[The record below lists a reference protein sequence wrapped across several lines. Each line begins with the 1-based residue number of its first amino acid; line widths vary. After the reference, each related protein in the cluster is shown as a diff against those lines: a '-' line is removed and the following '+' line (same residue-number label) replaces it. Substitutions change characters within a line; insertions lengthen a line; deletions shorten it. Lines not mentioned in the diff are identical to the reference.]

1 MIRRRDGPLPG
12 RLLAVTGERGRGT
25 SLALQDSRR
34 GPPSGRRPSREG
46 LGGEALAAVIHG
58 ERAIEM
64 RMHLD
69 AQAGIAAAAR
79 PGLKLEDAAVELHGV
94 IVLDGALVLE
104 GADAVEVSL
113 GRGRPPGRLRVRRGL
128 REAGIVAWE
137 KSVED
142 ALGLREGTRLGE
154 PELDDEAIL
163 QGAKEPLDPSLR
175 LRGVRADPA
184 DTELLEGAPN
194 LGGLRPALELFSH
207 GERGAGIAVKDP
219 VAVGVGDTGASIAAE
234 QLAEEQEVPVRIF
247 LQPEDAA
254 EDSTGGVING
264 GVEHQPRPTCFEPG
278 VMAAVHLDKEPGLGH
293 AFTAAAMAGWAA
305 GARAA
310 DPGRAEEPLHC
321 PTRDPQ
327 AFALSEQLGEVVVVH
342 VRIGGAGQGEDPGPN
357 LLGEAPG
364 RGPAA
369 VPMGERREAPL
380 AHAGE
385 KSAEVSQ

>member
-1 MIRRRDGPLPG
+1 MPLAHHDS
-12 RLLAVTGERGRGT
+12 LLRPLSGT
-25 SLALQDSRR
+25 R
-34 GPPSGRRPSREG
+34 PSGEHLRT
-46 LGGEALAAVIHG
+46 EALPSVIHG
-58 ERAIEM
+58 ARAIQM
-64 RMHLD
+64 GVNVN
-69 AQAGIAAAAR
+69 AGAGIAAAAW
-79 PGLKLEDAAVELHGV
+79 PGAELKETPVELHGV
-94 IVLDGALVLE
+94 VVLDGALVLE
-104 GADAVEVSL
+104 GADALKVAV

-128 REAGIVAWE
+128 REAGIVARE

-184 DTELLEGAPN
+184 DTEFLEGAPN

-207 GERGAGIAVKDP
+207 GQRGAGIAVKDP
-219 VAVGVGDTGASIAAE
+219 VAVGVGYTGASIAAE

-254 EDSTGGVING
+254 EDPTGGVING
-264 GVEHQPRPTCFEPG
+264 GVEHQPRPPCFEPG
-278 VMAAVHLDKEPGLGH
+278 VLAAVHLDKEPGLGH
-293 AFTAAAMAGWAA
+293 PFTAAAMAGWAA
-305 GARAA
+305 GAGAA
-310 DPGRAEEPLHC
+310 DPGRAEEPLHR

-327 AFALSEQLGEVVVVH
+327 AFARSEQLGEVVVVH
-342 VRIGGAGQGEDPGPN
+342 ALIGGAGQGEDPGPD

-369 VPMGERREAPL
+369 VAMGERREAPL

-385 KSAEVSQ
+385 KPAEVPQ